1 METIGFDEII
11 IDGIGNIIGRIGKG
25 PLKIAFD
32 AHIGTVDI
40 GNRSLWKFDPY
51 AGHVKDSK
59 VWGRGV
65 ADQKGGMASRLAA
78 ARIIKELGLA
88 RNCAIYGIGNKY
100 LRELAQYSSVLI
112 LSLQDDISHPMQ
124 VIADLMTIRE
134 YFGQNLQGLKV
145 TISWA

>member
-25 PLKIAFD
+25 PRKIAFD
-32 AHIGTVDI
+32 AHIDTVDI